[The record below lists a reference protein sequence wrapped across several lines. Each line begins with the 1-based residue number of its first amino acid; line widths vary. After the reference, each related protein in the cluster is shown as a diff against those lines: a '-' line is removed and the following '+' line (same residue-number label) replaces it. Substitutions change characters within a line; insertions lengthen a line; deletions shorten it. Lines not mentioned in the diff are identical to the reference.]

1 MALTP
6 LGFDNILESPAVYK
20 DSIAVSASGEYSIS
34 SSPGRGT
41 FLEHKVEGGGQGV
54 RLFPFA
60 ADIAG
65 FYGRDVTLIAIAH
78 NDTLR
83 IVNLHKMEVVSTVK
97 IRPGGVFIPRSGN
110 SGFIGVVSPHGAAYI
125 IEDNGDTYS
134 TPLTVGE
141 DYEVLWS
148 SQAQPVGYTWNDDIA
163 AYIYIRST
171 PEDEGATISSTQG
184 MNLFTVWK
192 NDAQNR
198 SEVYITTYDEP
209 NILKRVYSSAGK
221 AVVENIVSLP
231 HGAILDNVV
240 LFGSGRPALVVG
252 FHQGRSIAEVIPPEK
267 ALTPILYRLVTN
279 EKRSITATCMGVSS
293 YVSWT
298 QTPTTPAVPSVTNY
312 SIPGRPRYEIHGG
325 KPQYTQLKTGAEVS
339 FTVPRTNVAR
349 SIPIKNN
356 PHSHVY
362 YRWVSPLPEVGY
374 TADTALVIVDKE
386 GLVSAGEYSPTVKM
400 LYDLGIPVAIIPV
413 VGVDDDVLDDVAL
426 DIVDVSKDIVSS
438 ALAND
443 VCVLAEGEMIQS
455 AFKALTTRKSPVRNV
470 LAYHCKPDYIT
481 KKVLKK
487 HAVTVVCDSDLEA
500 DKFGFDI
507 PVRVIGEGRQKEIE
521 LIDIVTKAV

>member
-298 QTPTTPAVPSVTNY
+298 QTPITPAVPSVTNY

>member
-6 LGFDNILESPAVYK
+6 LGFDNILESPAVLK

-41 FLEHKVEGGGQGV
+41 FLEHKVEGGGKGV
-54 RLFPFA
+54 RLFPFT
-60 ADIAG
+60 ADVAG

-78 NDTLR
+78 EDTLR

-97 IRPGGVFIPRSGN
+97 IRPGGVFVPRSGN

-141 DYEVLWS
+141 EYEVLWS
-148 SQAQPVGYTWNDDIA
+148 SQAQPVGYTWNDDVA

-209 NILKRVYSSAGK
+209 HILKRVYSFEGK
-221 AVVENIVSLP
+221 AVVEKIVELP
-231 HGAILDNVV
+231 QGSILDNVV
-240 LFGSGRPALVVG
+240 LFGSGRPALAVG
-252 FHQGRSIAEVIPPEK
+252 FNQGRSIAEIIPPEK
-267 ALTPILYRLVTN
+267 NLSPILYRLVTN
-279 EKRSITATCMGVSS
+279 EEKSITATCMGVSS
-293 YVSWT
+293 YISWT
-298 QTPTTPAVPSVTNY
+298 QTPITPAVPSVTNY

-325 KPQYTQLKTGAEVS
+325 KPQYTELKTGAEVS
-339 FTVPRTNVAR
+339 FTIPRTNVAR

-374 TADTALVIVDKE
+374 TAETAVVIVDKE

-400 LYDLGIPVAIIPV
+400 LYDLNIPVAIIPV
-413 VGVDDDVLDDVAL
+413 IGVDDDVLDDVAM
-426 DIVDVSKDIVSS
+426 DIIDVSHDIING
-438 ALAND
+438 ALAKN
-443 VCVLAEGEMIQS
+443 VCVLSEGEMNQS
-455 AFKALTTRKSPVRNV
+455 AFKSLTMRKSPVRNV
-470 LAYHCKPDYIT
+470 LAYHCKPEYIT
-481 KKVLKK
+481 KKVAKK
-487 HAVTVVCDSDLEA
+487 HATTVICDNEEEA
-500 DKFGFDI
+500 DKFSVDT
-507 PVRVIGEGRQKEIE
+507 PVRVIGEGRQKEID
-521 LIDIVTKAV
+521 LIDIVTKAM